1 MDPGLRRD
9 DKNRVKW
16 LAPTTK
22 SKLTSGDP
30 VMIFCGNAVIAL
42 DIIASTVATD
52 ALYVIIHL

>member
-1 MDPGLRRD
+1 MDPGLRQY

-16 LAPTTK
+16 LVPTTK

-30 VMIFCGNAVIAL
+30 VMIFCVNAVVL
-42 DIIASTVATD
+42 DMIASIVTTD